1 LIDLGYPATKIVDE
15 ICNCFPL
22 TGWAQQSNVFQT
34 RVKQTGNSLEQLQG
48 VAKGLNMA
56 VVAALES
63 AEWWPIDEVAWQET
77 MQEVSNGWE
86 ADETAPDFDNQ
97 SIAKKF
103 PIQQEDKIG
112 LIDVFK
118 SCGVNSAFGVPGKL
132 KVDAIDEVLAGISS
146 VLNSENLK
154 RGIQA
159 VWR

>member
-1 LIDLGYPATKIVDE
+1 
-15 ICNCFPL
+15 
-22 TGWAQQSNVFQT
+22 
-34 RVKQTGNSLEQLQG
+34 
-48 VAKGLNMA
+48 MA